1 MEIKPPTADELSVLL
16 SQHSH
21 RFPEKRTLS
30 LPGDRGSTVRIPVL
44 IGNPSGACKVPIG
57 ERPSAAWSNV
67 IAETFSVLDK
77 GVDVVRQAAA
87 DCVLWPNEAVWAQ
100 IVERWPAAPDTLWKA
115 ARAKCGASLA
125 QLDIP
130 AADETPPE
138 LVAAMLDKYPRAV
151 WRRLDGDGTPLVIV
165 VDAPKSIA
173 WSFFSTA
180 MRKSDADRWELI
192 SQMNQGAV
200 PGAWKVIEATMA
212 EPERLEPFDFI
223 GEGLTRWPG
232 FALHVAITLGQLA
245 GIAARVDRDGW

>member
-1 MEIKPPTADELSVLL
+1 VEIKPPTADDLAVLL
-16 SQHSH
+16 AKNAH
-21 RFPEKRTLS
+21 RFPDKRTIS

-44 IGNPSGACKVPIG
+44 IGNPSGACKMPIG

-87 DCVLWPNEAVWAQ
+87 DCVLWPDPLTWAQ
-100 IVERWPAAPDTLWKA
+100 VAERWPAAPDTLWKA
-115 ARAKCGASLA
+115 AREKCGASLA

-130 AADETPPE
+130 AADEQPHE
-138 LVAAMLDKYPRAV
+138 LVKAVLDKYPRAV

-173 WSFFSTA
+173 WSFFSSA
-180 MRKSDADRWELI
+180 MRKSDSDRWELI
-192 SQMNQGAV
+192 TQMTQGAV
-200 PGAWKVIEATMA
+200 PGAWRVTPATMST
-212 EPERLEPFDFI
+212 PEQLEPFDFI
-223 GEGLTRWPG
+223 GEGLARWPG
-232 FALHVAITLGQLA
+232 FALHVALTLGQLA